1 MSDKKFVDTNVIV
14 YAYDSSAGRKHQI
27 ARELLLELWDSGEGV
42 ISTQVLQEFFVTV
55 THKIANPLSPIV
67 AVDIISDFLTWEVIV
82 NDGRDILKAVS
93 IHQKERLS
101 FWDSLIVAA
110 AQKAVCFMLFS
121 EDLNPGQEIDDLII
135 KNPFA

>member
-1 MSDKKFVDTNVIV
+1 M
-14 YAYDSSAGRKHQI
+14 
-27 ARELLLELWDSGEGV
+27 ELWDSGEGV

-55 THKIANPLSPIV
+55 TRKIANPLSPIV
-67 AVDIISDFLTWEVIV
+67 TVDIISDFLTWEVIV

-110 AQKAVCFMLFS
+110 AQKAGCFMLFS